1 MPLTFH
7 ILNFYKIKIL
17 NIKDVY
23 TLFMAPKIRKID
35 FMASVYFFLLS
46 MITLFETHLYLKCTM
61 TSGKVD
67 FLSNVCIPTF

>member
-1 MPLTFH
+1 MY
-7 ILNFYKIKIL
+7 IN
-17 NIKDVY
+17 

-35 FMASVYFFLLS
+35 FIASVYFFLLF
-46 MITLFETHLYLKCTM
+46 MTALFETHLYLKCTM